1 MQLETIDAAVVPVP
15 DEVRVHPG
23 GMPMTIQTAVP
34 SDGEAAIRWRD
45 WQARGAV
52 NDQRWATR
60 MRTFV
65 LVIGAL
71 LAVWVFVQ
79 LS

>member
-1 MQLETIDAAVVPVP
+1 
-15 DEVRVHPG
+15 
-23 GMPMTIQTAVP
+23 MTIQTAVP